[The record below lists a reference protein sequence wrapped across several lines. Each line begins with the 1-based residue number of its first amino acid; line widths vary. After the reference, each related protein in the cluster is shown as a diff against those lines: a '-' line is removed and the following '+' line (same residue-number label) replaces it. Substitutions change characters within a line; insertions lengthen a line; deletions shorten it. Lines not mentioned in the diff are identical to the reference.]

1 MDELNYRRILNCPKR
16 RCEACGATTY
26 LDPGEVYRCVVC
38 DHDRF
43 ETCLDCG
50 HLVGW
55 CECEPVAI
63 VPTPRTRAKRG
74 RPSVAKSK
82 S

>member
-1 MDELNYRRILNCPKR
+1 MDELNYRRLTTRPKQ
-16 RCEACGATTY
+16 RCEECGATAY
-26 LDPGEVYRCVVC
+26 EDPEAIFRCVVC

-55 CECEPVAI
+55 CECPPPPPEEKKEKKRS
-63 VPTPRTRAKRG
+63 RTAAKT
-74 RPSVAKSK
+74 KK
-82 S
+82 